1 MITKEQ
7 QLTELRESLRRVM
20 RGLWARRRPTAEL
33 LALVDGEPPLGR
45 RHVALL
51 AHIGTEGEQTVSEVA
66 RALGLSLPAVSKLT
80 RELEEHGLIERHE
93 DPADRRR
100 TVVQLHEG
108 TAPAVRDWLTQRD
121 KPLEQTLAGLDE
133 AERAAFLKGLRAL
146 GEALMEESGCGPLRS
161 HHRTVHRRRPDQD
174 RSV

>member
-7 QLTELRESLRRVM
+7 ELAELRGSLRRVM
-20 RGLWARRRPTAEL
+20 RGLWGRRRPTPEL
-33 LALVDGEPPLGR
+33 LALVDGDPPLGR

-51 AHIGTEGEQTVSEVA
+51 AHIGTEGAQTASELA

-80 RELEEHGLIERHE
+80 RELEEHGLIERRE

-100 TVVQLHEG
+100 TILRLHG
-108 TAPAVRDWLTQRD
+108 STAQAVRGWLEQRS
-121 KPLEQTLAGLDE
+121 KPLERTLAGLD
-133 AERAAFLKGLRAL
+133 ADERAAFLKGLRAL
-146 GEALMEESGCGPLRS
+146 GDALMEESGSGPLRS
-161 HHRTVHRRRPDQD
+161 HHRKAHRRRPDQD

>member
-7 QLTELRESLRRVM
+7 QLAELRESLRRVM

-33 LALVDGEPPLGR
+33 LALVDGDPPLGR

-51 AHIGTEGEQTVSEVA
+51 AQIGTEGEQTVSELA

-80 RELEEHGLIERHE
+80 RELEEHGLIERRE

-108 TAPAVRDWLTQRD
+108 TARAVRVWLAQRS
-121 KPLEQTLAGLDE
+121 KPLERTLAGLDE
-133 AERAAFLKGLRAL
+133 AERAAFLKGLRTL
-146 GEALMEESGCGPLRS
+146 GEALMEESGRGPLRS
-161 HHRTVHRRRPDQD
+161 HHRKVHRRRPDQD